1 MLKEAKI
8 AGFCSFNKDGTI
20 HATPIWFKY
29 EYGQI
34 LMLTPAYNRK
44 ARNVNRNSKVTV
56 LVDVVEPQVRG
67 VIVYGRA
74 ERQYFAGYD
83 EAMAFA
89 VPVAEKFMTKER
101 AEKLVKGWL
110 KISKLVS

>member
-1 MLKEAKI
+1 
-8 AGFCSFNKDGTI
+8 
-20 HATPIWFKY
+20 
-29 EYGQI
+29 
-34 LMLTPAYNRK
+34 MLTPAYSRK

-74 ERQYFAGYD
+74 ELQHFAGYD

-89 VPVAEKFMTKER
+89 VPVAEKYMTKER
-101 AEKLVKGWL
+101 AEKLIKG
-110 KISKLVS
+110 